1 MGFFDQF
8 INSQVGGIG
17 ALVGSYRT
25 KPFSTSQNDK
35 FVPALK
41 PGTVILQGPVK
52 PDYVSGGIQGATD
65 SFWTHCLLYAGQEGA
80 ELVREKRRNLPSIVQ
95 HEFIEATM
103 PKCRIGAL
111 ATDYLNDK
119 LQMIAFI
126 PPDLTEETLFKI
138 LDYAYSRVGTDYNI
152 AKIEAAAFP
161 YFQPG
166 FNPRLHYCSS
176 LCATAYCKGCLSIV
190 PYTVS
195 PAVATPKDIY
205 TELYPRQDWKIA
217 KWNYA

>member
-8 INSQVGGIG
+8 INSQIGGIS
-17 ALVGSYRT
+17 AVLGSHRS
-25 KPFSTSQNDK
+25 KPFSTSQNHL
-35 FVPALK
+35 FVPALT

-52 PDYVSGGIQGATD
+52 PDYVSGGIQGAID
-65 SFWTHCLLYAGQEGA
+65 SFWTHCLLYSGQEGA
-80 ELVREKRRNLPSIVQ
+80 ELVREKRRNLPPIVQ
-95 HEFIEATM
+95 HEFVEATM
-103 PKCRIGAL
+103 PKCRIGCL
-111 ATDYLNDK
+111 DSDYLNDK

-126 PPDLTEETLFKI
+126 PPMLAEETLFKI
-138 LDYAYSRVGTDYNI
+138 LDYAYSRVGTDYNL
-152 AKIEAAAFP
+152 AKIEAAALP
-161 YFQPG
+161 AFQPA

-176 LCATAYCKGCLSIV
+176 LDATSYCKGGLSIV

-205 TELYPRQDWKIA
+205 CELYPRRDWQIA